1 MEKILILSG
10 PKDSPEGII
19 VCLQCFN
26 GGCLSPSRAHAHLHY
41 ARTHHPL
48 GLSIKRHRKEAA
60 KKGRGDEVGAEPPM
74 KRLAIVV
81 PSDEDVWELE
91 VGLRCFG
98 CDERGAVV
106 QSDDPKVGK
115 FLLKSFSLLMHES
128 RSRKPWMGS

>member
-1 MEKILILSG
+1 L
-10 PKDSPEGII
+10 KDSPEGII

-48 GLSIKRHRKEAA
+48 GLSIKRHRKEV
-60 KKGRGDEVGAEPPM
+60 KKRRDDEGEEPPM

-81 PSDEDVWELE
+81 PSDEDVWDVE

-98 CDERGAVV
+98 CDERGAVI
-106 QSDDPKVGK
+106 QSDDPKVCLV
-115 FLLKSFSLLMHES
+115 LLQVCIYADGAL
-128 RSRKPWMGS
+128 